1 METTQLI
8 LQFGGFGVMAV
19 FFGCILKWLLS
30 YTSELS
36 RIQKEQ
42 AERFAK
48 AAEKFD
54 ETVRNHMAHE
64 TEILGELRDE
74 IKRKT

>member
-1 METTQLI
+1 M
-8 LQFGGFGVMAV
+8 QFGGFGVMAV

-30 YTSELS
+30 YTSQLS
-36 RIQKEQ
+36 AMQKEQ
-42 AERFAK
+42 AERFVK

-54 ETVRNHMAHE
+54 ETIRNHVAHE
-64 TEILGELRDE
+64 TEALERLTDE